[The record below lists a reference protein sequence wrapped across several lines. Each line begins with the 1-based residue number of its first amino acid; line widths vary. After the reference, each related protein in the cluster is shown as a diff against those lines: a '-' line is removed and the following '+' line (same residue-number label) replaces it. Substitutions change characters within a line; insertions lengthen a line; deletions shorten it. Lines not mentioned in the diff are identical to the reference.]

1 MDIALL
7 IPVIRQ
13 ILQIAGGFLIARGWL
28 DDGAVEALIGIIVNA
43 IVFGWWLFDRYRIN
57 KHNRDLRQTVED
69 NSNALVR

>member
-28 DDGAVEALIGIIVNA
+28 DDGAADALIGIVVNA
-43 IVFGWWLFDRYRIN
+43 SVFGWWLIDRHRIN
-57 KHNRDLRQTVED
+57 KKNRELKQGKGGQDH
-69 NSNALVR
+69 A

>member
-28 DDGAVEALIGIIVNA
+28 DDGAADALIGIVVNA
-43 IVFGWWLFDRYRIN
+43 IVFGWWLIDRHRIN
-57 KHNRDLRQTVED
+57 KKNRELKQGKGGQDH
-69 NSNALVR
+69 A

>member
-28 DDGAVEALIGIIVNA
+28 DDGAADALIGIVVNA
-43 IVFGWWLFDRYRIN
+43 IVFGWWLIDRHRIN
-57 KHNRDLRQTVED
+57 KKNRELKQGKGETDH
-69 NSNALVR
+69 A

>member
-28 DDGAVEALIGIIVNA
+28 DDGAADALIGVIVNG
-43 IVFGWWLFDRYRIN
+43 IVFLWWLYDRHRIN
-57 KHNRDLRQTVED
+57 KKARLLRYKAGETD
-69 NSNALVR
+69 HA

>member
-28 DDGAVEALIGIIVNA
+28 DDAGADALIGVVVNV
-43 IVFGWWLFDRYRIN
+43 IVFGWWLVDRHRTN
-57 KHNRDLRQTVED
+57 KRNREIKKTVEE

>member
-28 DDGAVEALIGIIVNA
+28 DDGAADALIGIVVNA
-43 IVFGWWLFDRYRIN
+43 IVFGWWLIDRHRIN
-57 KHNRDLRQTVED
+57 KKNRELKQEKGGEGH
-69 NSNALVR
+69 A

>member
-28 DDGAVEALIGIIVNA
+28 DDGAADALIGIVVNA
-43 IVFGWWLFDRYRIN
+43 IVFGWWLIDRHRIN
-57 KHNRDLRQTVED
+57 KKNRELKQEKGGED
-69 NSNALVR
+69 HA

>member
-28 DDGAVEALIGIIVNA
+28 DDGAADALIGIVVNA
-43 IVFGWWLFDRYRIN
+43 IVFGWWLIDRHRIN
-57 KHNRDLRQTVED
+57 KKNRELKQGKRGED
-69 NSNALVR
+69 HA

>member
-28 DDGAVEALIGIIVNA
+28 DDAGADALIGILVNV
-43 IVFGWWLFDRYRIN
+43 IVFAWWLFDRRKIN
-57 KHNRDLRQTVED
+57 KANQTLKETVEE

>member
-28 DDGAVEALIGIIVNA
+28 DDGAADALIGIIVNA
-43 IVFGWWLFDRYRIN
+43 IVFGWWLIDRHRIN
-57 KHNRDLRQTVED
+57 KKNRELKQGKGGEGH
-69 NSNALVR
+69 A

>member
-28 DDGAVEALIGIIVNA
+28 DDGAADALIGIVVNA
-43 IVFGWWLFDRYRIN
+43 IVFGWWLIDRHRIN
-57 KHNRDLRQTVED
+57 KKNRELKQGKGGED
-69 NSNALVR
+69 HA

>member
-28 DDGAVEALIGIIVNA
+28 DDAGVDALIGIVVNV
-43 IVFGWWLFDRYRIN
+43 IVFGWWLFDRRKIN
-57 KHNRDLRQTVED
+57 QKSRLLRYKVGETD
-69 NSNALVR
+69 HA